1 MRTVSAMSTSYHHY
15 HMGLPNT
22 HRGQII
28 SGPGSLAAPVLAQP
42 LQGPHGSH
50 LSLDLDHV

>member
-1 MRTVSAMSTSYHHY
+1 MSTSYHHY